1 MGTNSAV
8 RGKPGLALVFF
19 FLEAQSVI
27 DEGSRSPGVFSSSI
41 PSSMPAAKPP
51 LMLRA
56 SVATWTCPPLP
67 PALARSQHF
76 K

>member
-8 RGKPGLALVFF
+8 RGKPGLARSF

-27 DEGSRSPGVFSSSI
+27 DEGSRSPRVFSSSI
-41 PSSMPAAKPP
+41 TSSTCAAKPP
-51 LMLRA
+51 LMPPA
-56 SVATWTCPPLP
+56 SVAAWTCPPLP
-67 PALARSQHF
+67 PALTCSQHF